1 MEMKIT
7 IIGGG
12 NMGGSIARG
21 VVAAG
26 VLAAEDVTV
35 SDLSDAVHDGF
46 KAFNPAIR
54 LSKDKAEAVL
64 GADIVFVA
72 VKPWLVETV
81 MSQIRDVLDATRQM
95 VVSIAAGVSFE
106 ALEGYLMKPSQPAPV
121 LFRVIP
127 NTAISL
133 GESVTFVA
141 QHGASDDQVRTVG
154 GILSRLGEVILV
166 PEEKMMA
173 GTALASCGIAY
184 ALQYIN
190 ASMQGG
196 EELGFTQDESLR
208 IVMQTV
214 RGALA
219 MLAANHTLPQ
229 AEIDKVTTPGGITLK
244 GLAAMKEAGFAEAVI
259 AGLKASR

>member
-1 MEMKIT
+1 MKIT

-21 VVAAG
+21 VVKAGVVAAG
-26 VLAAEDVTV
+26 DVTV
-35 SDLSDAVHDGF
+35 SDLSDAVHAGF
-46 KAFNPAIR
+46 QAFDSSIR
-54 LSKDKAEAVL
+54 LTKDNAAAVV

-72 VKPWLVETV
+72 VKPWLVEEV
-81 MSQIRDVLDATRQM
+81 MGQIRESLDYSHQLI
-95 VVSIAAGVSFE
+95 VSIAAGVTFE
-106 ALEGYLMKPSQPAPV
+106 QLAGYLAKPVGPAPV

-141 QHGASDDQVRTVG
+141 QHGATEAQVETVR

-166 PEEKMMA
+166 PEARMAA

-196 EELGFTQDESLR
+196 EELGFSREESLR
-208 IVMQTV
+208 IVMQTM

-219 MLAANHTLPQ
+219 MLAANGTLPQ

-244 GLAAMKEAGFAEAVI
+244 GLAAMKEAGFTEAVI
-259 AGLKASR
+259 AGLKASK